1 MINKFALCVVTVTLK
16 KDINIEI
23 GERVRLRRQVLGL
36 SREQLSEML
45 DISALFLGYIESGAK
60 GMSLT
65 TLRKMCK
72 SLCVSADYLLIGKEN
87 KPDLNEIDNLLQNLD
102 ERYVGLAI
110 DHIKIL
116 IKTISIVA
124 NYDNVE

>member
-65 TLRKMCK
+65 TLRK
-72 SLCVSADYLLIGKEN
+72 LITLK
-87 KPDLNEIDNLLQNLD
+87 
-102 ERYVGLAI
+102 Y
-110 DHIKIL
+110 
-116 IKTISIVA
+116 
-124 NYDNVE
+124 